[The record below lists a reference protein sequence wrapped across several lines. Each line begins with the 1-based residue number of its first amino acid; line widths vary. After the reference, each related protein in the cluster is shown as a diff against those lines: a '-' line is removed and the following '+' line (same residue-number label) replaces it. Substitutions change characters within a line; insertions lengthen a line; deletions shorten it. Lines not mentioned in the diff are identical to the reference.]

1 MTALISSLPLAVGL
15 LAKATLLLLSAAL
28 ACLLLRR
35 ASAAMRHL
43 VWTAALVGVLFLPL
57 SSAVLPSWSVAW
69 GHATA
74 TLPAPPPAA
83 PAPLPADTAAP
94 PVVTAPASAPAV
106 MAPADLPIPAPK
118 PTVPAPLVLAVA
130 CLAVWLLG
138 TLGLLAHL
146 AGGLFR
152 IGQMGWRAK
161 PLEAGALQIAE
172 AAHQQIG
179 LRRPVRFLRAEA
191 DSAVAVPVTW
201 GVLHPVVLLPRQ
213 SIGWSEGCLRAALL
227 HEMAHIRRG
236 DWPTQLLARLACALY
251 WWHPLVWG
259 AARQARAE
267 SERAADDCVLSAGM
281 TPADYAER
289 LVEVV
294 RSLPLGA
301 RPETAAVAM
310 VRPSEVEGRLR
321 AVLARGNSRRPL
333 TRRGLL
339 GSGLAVLILVLPL
352 AALRLTPAAQAQDA
366 SAKGAVSGEQIVSA
380 DAGVTVRSGYR
391 AVFANGYEVSLV
403 AVTQATRTGDEWD
416 MYGGPWWQPDGTPIG
431 SQSGGI
437 SGRQHWTATHTH
449 ELTPY
454 SFKISVRPPGG
465 VWRLHAGSE
474 ISVFDQ
480 FPGSLQPAL
489 NPAGGRLADGS
500 APDIYD
506 GFVSGARPIELYPA
520 GTRSCTVR
528 LGVSSGPWHTAV
540 ARPAASKVV
549 WNKADENAPGSY
561 TTISLVP
568 ASDGKPEV
576 MCADTQGRKRIF
588 SFAGPTG
595 RLSDVSWK
603 FQAVDRAGQEVSL
616 IQVYQNGDKPGIDLT
631 GRAGSAATPW
641 TTSTDMAQIA
651 EFRLQTRPYQTV
663 EFRNVPLQPAAD
675 AAGIQPTSAA
685 LLAQASDAQ
694 SAQAKALRAHLQPWA
709 DANRP
714 LLQQMARAQ
723 PGDLAAL
730 IRVYD
735 SLQRL
740 PFPLWNGDPRRGHGN
755 ENPPFAFNLPSRLT
769 LTHLQRS
776 QTWQDVRIRTDFA
789 RYRDLAVSQSVN
801 VGPAHL
807 TLWASGRITRTT
819 AIDGFPGYGKPG
831 GEDESQQE
839 IVPAFFAAPA
849 TSGQ

>member
-1 MTALISSLPLAVGL
+1 MTALVSDALPLAVGL
-15 LAKATLLLLSAAL
+15 LAKVTLLLLSAAL
-28 ACLLLRR
+28 ASLVLRR
-35 ASAAMRHL
+35 ASAAARHL
-43 VWTAALVGVLFLPL
+43 VWTAALVGVLLLPL
-57 SSAVLPSWSVAW
+57 TSAALPSWNVAL
-69 GHATA
+69 GRVAAASPTV
-74 TLPAPPPAA
+74 LPAPPT
-83 PAPLPADTAAP
+83 PLPVEAAAP
-94 PVVTAPASAPAV
+94 PSVTTPAPAV
-106 MAPADLPIPAPK
+106 MAPAPPDLPMPAPK
-118 PTVPAPLVLAVA
+118 PTVPAPFVWAVTG
-130 CLAVWLLG
+130 LAVWLVG
-138 TLGLLAHL
+138 TLGLLTHL
-146 AGGLFR
+146 AVGLFR
-152 IGQMGWRAK
+152 IGQMGRRAI
-161 PLEAGALQIAE
+161 PLEARAFQIAE
-172 AAHQQIG
+172 AARQQIG
-179 LRRPVRFLRAEA
+179 LHRPVRFLQADA
-191 DSAVAVPVTW
+191 DSAVTVPVTW
-201 GVLHPVVLLPRQ
+201 GVLRPMILLPRQ
-213 SIGWSEGCLRAALL
+213 SAGWSEDCLRAAVL
-227 HEMAHIRRG
+227 HELAHIRRG
-236 DWPTQLLARLACALY
+236 DWPTQILARLACALY

-281 TPADYAER
+281 TPADYAEH

-310 VRPSEVEGRLR
+310 IRPSEVEGRLQ

-339 GSGLAVLILVLPL
+339 GSGLAALLLVLPL

-366 SAKGAVSGEQIVSA
+366 SANETVRGEQKIFA
-380 DAGVTVRSGYR
+380 DAGIAVRDGYR
-391 AVFANGYEVSLV
+391 AVFANGSEVSLV

-416 MYGGPWWQPDGTPIG
+416 MYGGPWWRPDRTPIG

-437 SGRQHWTATHTH
+437 SDQMHWTVTRTH

-454 SFKISVRPPGG
+454 TFKISIRPPGG
-465 VWRLHAGSE
+465 KWQLQQNTD
-474 ISVFDQ
+474 ISLFDQ

-489 NPAGGRLADGS
+489 NPASGRLADGS

-506 GFVSGARPIELYPA
+506 GFTSGTLPTKLYPA

-528 LGVSSGPWHTAV
+528 LGMSAGPWHTAV
-540 ARPAASKVV
+540 ARPAAAKLV
-549 WNKADENAPGSY
+549 WDKAGKNAPGSY
-561 TTISLVP
+561 TLVSFFP
-568 ASDGKPEV
+568 VSVLNDKPGV
-576 MCADTQGRKRIF
+576 ICTDTKGRTRIF
-588 SFAGPTG
+588 LFAGPMG
-595 RLSDVSWK
+595 RLSDVAWN
-603 FQAVDRAGQEVSL
+603 FQAVDRAGREVSL
-616 IQVYQNGDKPGIDLT
+616 IQTFTEGRKPGIDLT
-631 GRAGSAATPW
+631 ARAGSAATPW
-641 TTSTDMAQIA
+641 TTSADITQIA

-675 AAGIQPTSAA
+675 AAGIPPTSAV

-694 SAQAKALRAHLQPWA
+694 LAQAKALRAHLHPWG

-735 SLQRL
+735 SLNRL
-740 PFPLWNGDPRRGHGN
+740 PFPLWDGDPRLSHGN

-776 QTWQDVRIRTDFA
+776 QTWEDVRIRTDFA
-789 RYRDLAVSQSVN
+789 QYRDLAVSQSVS

-819 AIDGFPGYGKPG
+819 AADESPEPGKPG
-831 GEDESQQE
+831 ESQKE
-839 IVPAFFAAPA
+839 LMTAFFAAERP
-849 TSGQ
+849 